1 MGQGLEG
8 ALPDGKLGR
17 ILDNAFYPSASTGKL
32 DRAFQATY
40 SEVFRAVAQEY
51 NWNGDMPAQTNEEE
65 DMPTWLIILIIIIVL
80 IFIRSFRK
88 VAEVL
93 VLEAM
98 AVILVVL
105 VEDRVEEA
113 LVDLVVDLLLV
124 AEQAGNF
131 NRGSGELI
139 CLVRFH
145 YGLNNS
151 LSIID
156 NNARI
161 GII

>member
-1 MGQGLEG
+1 
-8 ALPDGKLGR
+8 
-17 ILDNAFYPSASTGKL
+17 
-32 DRAFQATY
+32 
-40 SEVFRAVAQEY
+40 
-51 NWNGDMPAQTNEEE
+51 MPAQTNEEE

-105 VEDRVEEA
+105 VEDVRVEAA

-131 NRGSGELI
+131 NRG
-139 CLVRFH
+139 R
-145 YGLNNS
+145 
-151 LSIID
+151 
-156 NNARI
+156 R
-161 GII
+161 